1 MLRSEWARSEIG
13 ELSGLEGHLIL
24 QICWRNLH
32 WVIGPE
38 LALEFGDMVKISL
51 EVTDFAGEVTWR
63 IVCGTGCNRKYNTR
77 N

>member
-13 ELSGLEGHLIL
+13 ELSGLEEHLIL

-32 WVIGPE
+32 WVIDPE

-63 IVCGTGCNRKYNTR
+63 IVWGTGCNRKYNTR